1 MRGTTRAPGVGY
13 WRGPARANATALPPP
28 APLAHA
34 AMPGKPAVVAITATE
49 KEREGAPRV
58 WLNAAYVRAIEG
70 AGLIPLVVPPLTHP
84 ERAAALLER
93 ADGLLLTGGEDVD
106 PAHYGAELHPKGGA
120 PHAARD
126 ATELAL
132 ARAARDA
139 RLPTLAICRGIQLL
153 AVATGGTLIQD
164 LPSQHPSEV
173 EHDPKLPRDARA
185 HAVRVEP
192 GSRLAAALGGTQLRV
207 NSFHH
212 QAVREPGAGFRA
224 TAWAPDGV
232 IEGMEST
239 DPAWW
244 ALGVQWHPEE
254 LSETTEPWERGLF
267 AAFAAQMPA

>member
-1 MRGTTRAPGVGY
+1 MPALVGVTATRKEFDGAPRVRLNAAYTRALEGAGVV
-13 WRGPARANATALPPP
+13 PVVL
-28 APLAHA
+28 APLEPSA
-34 AMPGKPAVVAITATE
+34 APAVVA
-49 KEREGAPRV
+49 R
-58 WLNAAYVRAIEG
+58 L
-70 AGLIPLVVPPLTHP
+70 
-84 ERAAALLER
+84 
-93 ADGLLLTGGEDVD
+93 DGLVLSGGEDVD
-106 PAHYGAELHPKGGA
+106 PARFGEPRHRRLGEVVAV
-120 PHAARD
+120 RD
-126 ATELAL
+126 AWELAL
-132 ARAARDA
+132 VAAARSR

-232 IEGMEST
+232 IEGLEST

-267 AAFAAQMPA
+267 AAFAAQVPV